1 MQLWDAERIADTV
14 SAGAIAA
21 CLTPDGRAD
30 MDALANELPAAVQA
44 ALQRPQP
51 RDMSLGRRVLGPVL
65 AAQYAEIFA
74 ALELPRE
81 LSVYEPC
88 VGASD
93 PVIVAAEAHSGGT
106 ARYTAVN
113 LNRKLRA
120 ELAGK
125 IGHLRSSVRV
135 VDDDAARVLE
145 HLAPGSVDVACF
157 HHAINDILQTAVAEP
172 RGMDTANLEWWP
184 KERQMI
190 EWLAEDAAAGR
201 LAECGQPE
209 LLRIVADATRLVG
222 PGGWLVF
229 DHWNWLG
236 HQDED
241 WFPWAL
247 FYDLVPLTRSW
258 IADAGLGVREV
269 ALDGVDSQWWMIL
282 QVEAR

>member
-1 MQLWDAERIADTV
+1 MPLWNAEQIADTV
-14 SAGAIAA
+14 SGGAVFA
-21 CLTPDGRAD
+21 CLTPAARAEIQ
-30 MDALANELPAAVQA
+30 ALRAELHAAVRA

-51 RDMSLGRRVLGPVL
+51 RDMSLGTRVLPAVL

-74 ALELPRE
+74 ALELPRD

-93 PVIVAAEAHSGGT
+93 PVIVAAEAYSGGT

-120 ELAGK
+120 ELGGK
-125 IGHLRSSVRV
+125 IDHLRSTVRV

-157 HHAINDILQTAVAEP
+157 HHAINDILQTAVAER
-172 RGMDTANLEWWP
+172 RGMDTAAVDWWP
-184 KERQMI
+184 RERQMI

-201 LAECGQPE
+201 LGACGQPE
-209 LLRIVADATRLVG
+209 LLRIVAAAAHLVG

-229 DHWNWLG
+229 DHWSWLG
-236 HQDED
+236 HQEED

-247 FYDLVPLTRSW
+247 FCDLMPLARRW
-258 IADAGLGVREV
+258 IAAAGLGVREV
-269 ALDGVDSQWWMIL
+269 EFAGVDPRWWMVL
-282 QVEAR
+282 QVEAP